1 MEAEMVKTLG
11 KEDCID
17 RSYYNQLVD
26 DAVKDISKY
35 GDFEWFTLTDG
46 NKSTFDIKAYDN
58 PPWVLPCNTDIYVS
72 CVDCPQFIFDRFHT
86 ECSKGFDLP
95 DHVINYITNNPT
107 GIKINNE

>member
-17 RSYYNQLVD
+17 KSYYNNLVD

-35 GDFEWFTLTDG
+35 GDFEWFASGSEDRSGL
-46 NKSTFDIKAYDN
+46 NPIDN
-58 PPWVLPCNTDIYVS
+58 PPWVLPCNSDLYAS
-72 CVDCPQFIFDRFHT
+72 CVDCPMFIFDQFHT

-95 DHVINYITNNPT
+95 DHVINYITKNPT